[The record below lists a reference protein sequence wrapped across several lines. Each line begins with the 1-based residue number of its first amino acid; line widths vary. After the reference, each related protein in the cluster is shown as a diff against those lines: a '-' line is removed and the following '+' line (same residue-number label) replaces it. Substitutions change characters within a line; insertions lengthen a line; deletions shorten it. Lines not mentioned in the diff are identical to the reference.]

1 MAENAKMLSDSQIA
15 EFAMVTVRKIL
26 RVLNVYSN
34 RDSELVIGENTD
46 KTENVLCKDSA
57 WFSVTT

>member
-15 EFAMVTVRKIL
+15 EFVMVTVREIL

-34 RDSELVIGENTD
+34 RDSELVIGE
-46 KTENVLCKDSA
+46 KHG
-57 WFSVTT
+57 